1 MNARSPL
8 NDALVAT
15 CLTLRGLEANNLLAF
30 MALLGLLR
38 ALDQVRPDWHPRVRW
53 TGRPWT
59 AELLLDAAVTEDDI
73 ATAADEGV
81 LAIAGAYR
89 LVPEASNQA
98 VPRDVKFSAD
108 AYRTI
113 VRDQRA
119 TVTGAALVSVLS
131 AEHPLRKKD
140 GTVMPSPLVLLF
152 GQGHQHFLD
161 RLIGVPRL
169 PAPSVKPKRGEKP
182 PKVPPTGSSKM
193 VEALF
198 APWSRVD
205 ETDSFRWDPADDQR
219 YALRFGNPSKS
230 GAARTTHGANRLA
243 AVGLLSF
250 PCVAGEYVL
259 EAVGS
264 LRTEGTRHYLW
275 PIWTEPLALPGIETL
290 LARDLAAMESSERS
304 AYGIAQVMRSR
315 RVSNG
320 KFMNVTLGAEM

>member
-1 MNARSPL
+1 MSARSPL
-8 NDALVAT
+8 DDPPVAT
-15 CLTLRGLEANNLLAF
+15 CLTLRGLEANSLLAF

-38 ALDQVRPDWHPRVRW
+38 ALDHTRPDWSVRVRW

-59 AELLLDAAVTEDDI
+59 AALLLDAAVSEDDV
-73 ATAADEGV
+73 AAAADEGV

-89 LVPEASNQA
+89 LAPEGANQGA
-98 VPRDVKFSAD
+98 PRDVKFSAD
-108 AYRTI
+108 AYRAI
-113 VRDQRA
+113 IRDQRA
-119 TVTGAALVSVLS
+119 TATGSALVSALS
-131 AEHPLRKKD
+131 AEHPRRKD
-140 GTVMPSPLVLLF
+140 GSVMPGPLVLLF

-161 RLIGVPRL
+161 RLTSVPML
-169 PAPSVKPKRGEKP
+169 PAPLVKPKRGEKP

-193 VEALF
+193 MEALF
-198 APWSRVD
+198 APWSRGD

-219 YALRFGNPSKS
+219 YALRFGDPSKS

-264 LRTEGTRHYLW
+264 LRAEGTRHYLW
-275 PIWTEPLALPGIETL
+275 PIWTEPLTLAGIETL
-290 LARDLAAMESSERS
+290 LMHDLAAMGSPERS
-304 AYGIAQVMRSR
+304 AFGIAQVMRAR

-320 KFMNVTLGAEM
+320 KFMNVTLGAET

>member
-1 MNARSPL
+1 MSARSPL
-8 NDALVAT
+8 DDTSAET

-38 ALDQVRPDWHPRVRW
+38 ALDQARPDWHARARW

-59 AELLLDAAVTEDDI
+59 AELLLDAAVTEDDV
-73 ATAADEGV
+73 AGAADEGV

-89 LVPEASNQA
+89 LAPEGSNEGA
-98 VPRDVKFSAD
+98 PRDVKFSAE
-108 AYRTI
+108 AYRAI
-113 VRDQRA
+113 IRDQRA
-119 TVTGAALVSVLS
+119 TATGAALASALS

-140 GTVMPSPLVLLF
+140 GSVMPGPLVLLF

-161 RLIGVPRL
+161 RLTGVPML
-169 PAPSVKPKRGEKP
+169 PAPLVKPKRGEKP

-193 VEALF
+193 MEALF
-198 APWSRVD
+198 APWSRID

-219 YALRFGNPSKS
+219 YALRFGDPSKS

-264 LRTEGTRHYLW
+264 LRAEGTRHYLW
-275 PIWTEPLALPGIETL
+275 PIWTEPLTLAGIETL
-290 LARDLAAMESSERS
+290 LMRDLAAMGSPERS
-304 AYGIAQVMRSR
+304 AFGIAQVMRAR

-320 KFMNVTLGAEM
+320 KFMNVTLGAET